1 MKKQFF
7 TEIRVGLFVL
17 VGLVFIMIA
26 IFMLGSE
33 KRLFENFYTI
43 YSKFEDISGLRVGAG
58 VQLAG
63 LNVGMVDEIRF
74 SKDISEKEVTV
85 VLRINTKFQDRI
97 RADSVATINTQ
108 GLLGDKFIF
117 VSVGSPL
124 EPVIEQD
131 EYIKT
136 EEAVPIYQLAEKA
149 GKIMDDIGDAAEA
162 VRKMLVSV
170 EGEKDGDFKRT
181 LRSVR
186 TILERIQKGPGLA
199 HALIYDPEGKQVVDR
214 LSNALKSISDL
225 TEDISEE
232 GKKETRGLVAN
243 LRRASADL
251 EQILGGIRR
260 GEGTL
265 GKLVRDP
272 ELYDDLR
279 AFLGKANRSKLIRA
293 VVRTTLEENDKQIL
307 K

>member
-7 TEIRVGLFVL
+7 TEVRVGLFVL
-17 VGLVFIMIA
+17 FGLVFVMIA

-43 YSKFEDISGLRVGAG
+43 YSKFEDISGLRVGAA

-63 LNVGMVDEIRF
+63 LDVGMVDEIRF

-85 VLRINTKFQDRI
+85 VLRLNTKFQDRI

-108 GLLGDKFIF
+108 GLLGDKFIYI
-117 VSVGSPL
+117 SVGSPL
-124 EPVIEQD
+124 EPVLD
-131 EYIKT
+131 DGAFIKT

-162 VRKMLVSV
+162 IKTMLVSV
-170 EGEKDGDFKRT
+170 EGEKDGDFKMT
-181 LRSVR
+181 LKSVR
-186 TILERIQKGPGLA
+186 TTLERIQKGPGLA
-199 HALIYDPEGKQVVDR
+199 HALIYDPEGKQVVER
-214 LSNALKSISDL
+214 LSVALKSISDL
-225 TEDISEE
+225 TTGISEE
-232 GKKETRGLVAN
+232 GKKETRGLVTN
-243 LRRASADL
+243 LRMASADL
-251 EQILGGIRR
+251 EKILSGIRR

-272 ELYDDLR
+272 ELYNDLR

-293 VVRTTLEENDKQIL
+293 VVRTTIEENDKQII